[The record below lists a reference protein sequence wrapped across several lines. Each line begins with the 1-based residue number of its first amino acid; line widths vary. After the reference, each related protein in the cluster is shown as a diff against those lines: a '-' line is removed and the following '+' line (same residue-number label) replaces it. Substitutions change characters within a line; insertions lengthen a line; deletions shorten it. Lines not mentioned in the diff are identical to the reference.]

1 MSLTPTEC
9 KSERAFAATVL
20 AAGQGSRLGGCP
32 KAAIM
37 IDGLSV
43 LERLAT
49 ALHDSGINATS
60 VVIGPYLDQLL
71 PLAQRA
77 GLDVIEHTVP
87 SPSLEAS
94 QRLAIRHHV
103 NQHPTKDLMLVLGDL
118 ALLTAADIAKLLTA
132 WHDLP
137 QPETALAPLVEGVRG
152 HPLLLSWE
160 LVMQIHSAPEGIGVR
175 EWLTQ
180 HPGTLSFMPSSS
192 VGYTSDIDTPV
203 DFAKLEAALHPMRL
217 TWPTSKPGGAK
228 PR

>member
-1 MSLTPTEC
+1 MNPP
-9 KSERAFAATVL
+9 SEKTRPEREFSATIL

-32 KAAIM
+32 KAAIL

-49 ALHDSGINATS
+49 ALHDAGISNAS
-60 VVIGPYLDQLL
+60 VVIGPYLDRLL
-71 PLAQRA
+71 PMAQRA
-77 GLDVIEHTVP
+77 RLDVIQHTVP
-87 SPSLEAS
+87 SPSLAAS
-94 QRLAIRHHV
+94 QRLAIQHHV

-118 ALLTAADIAKLLTA
+118 ALLSIADIAKLLNA
-132 WHDLP
+132 WRTLA
-137 QPETALAPLVEGVRG
+137 QREAALAPLVEGVRG

-160 LVMQIHSAPEGIGVR
+160 LVMQIHDAPEGTGVR

-180 HPGTLSFMPSSS
+180 HPGTLNFMPSSS

-217 TWPTSKPGGAK
+217 TWPTSKPV
-228 PR
+228 